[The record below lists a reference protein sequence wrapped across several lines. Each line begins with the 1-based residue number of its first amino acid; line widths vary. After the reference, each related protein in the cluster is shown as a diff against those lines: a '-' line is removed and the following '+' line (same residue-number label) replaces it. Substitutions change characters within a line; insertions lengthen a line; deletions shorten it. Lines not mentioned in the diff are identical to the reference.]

1 MRCTPR
7 NKRHGGKFVFSLMK
21 VKTAF
26 KWDSLLT
33 VAKSSAARHIRDQ
46 SSRAQPGGGGDN
58 LRVGGLL
65 AN

>member
-1 MRCTPR
+1 
-7 NKRHGGKFVFSLMK
+7 MK

-26 KWDSLLT
+26 KRDSLLT
-33 VAKSSAARHIRDQ
+33 VAKSPAARHIRDQ
-46 SSRAQPGGGGDN
+46 SSRAHGGGGGGDN

>member
-1 MRCTPR
+1 
-7 NKRHGGKFVFSLMK
+7 MK

-33 VAKSSAARHIRDQ
+33 VAKSPAARHIRDQ
-46 SSRAQPGGGGDN
+46 SSRAHGVGGDN

>member
-1 MRCTPR
+1 
-7 NKRHGGKFVFSLMK
+7 MK

-33 VAKSSAARHIRDQ
+33 VAKSPAARHIRDQ
-46 SSRAQPGGGGDN
+46 SSRAHGGGGGDN